1 MNNANNL
8 QVVGQEAV
16 NAWHNIMPNSSI
28 SHNILSLGNTETL
41 YIRLYLGVDK
51 SEFPNGYAENDPLV
65 YTIQIDKN
73 LTYTESASSLYIKPP
88 IGSNLVYGRV
98 NMRRKTIKDISPSKF
113 EKRFNEIKL
122 FIIDNRANLTRLA
135 FNIDEKLI

>member
-8 QVVGQEAV
+8 HIVGQEAV

-41 YIRLYLGVDK
+41 YIRLYLGADK
-51 SEFPNGYAENDPLV
+51 SEFPNGYAENDPLA